1 MTARLLAILSLL
13 TALLAPASGAAPLMG
28 VICGADGPFVV
39 ALPGGPEPDDAP
51 AGAHQHCALCAALDG
66 APEPGGAAGPTLRAR
81 APLPMS
87 RSRPDGRAALRPRA
101 RAPPAALSA

>member
-39 ALPGGPEPDDAP
+39 ALPGGPEPGDAA
-51 AGAHQHCALCAALDG
+51 AGAHQHCALCAALAG
-66 APEPGGAAGPTLRAR
+66 APEPGGAAGPTLRTR
-81 APLPMS
+81 AALPMPRPS
-87 RSRPDGRAALRPRA
+87 PDGRDAPRPRA
-101 RAPPAALSA
+101 RAPPLALSA